1 MHCPVRNLRE
11 RVGTKTEAC
20 EEVGVTIVDDGD
32 DPDVRV
38 HWGRLCVTLRDS
50 GAQQT
55 LEAFA
60 PGLSAADIERALA
73 DAGELKVLV
82 RGQVRQW
89 FECVNGVHPGRW
101 APLFPGV
108 DLLSIQQMI
117 KTHAMMLDVAAAAP
131 GYPRE
136 AGVPVHGFIP
146 EFVPIADR
154 DGYLLVAD
162 LREGDESGAIIS
174 YDKVDADDDAQTW
187 PSLTHLLTELTVA
200 IGARR
205 ALNGL
210 TPHIDDGELRWR

>member
-1 MHCPVRNLRE
+1 M
-11 RVGTKTEAC
+11 
-20 EEVGVTIVDDGD
+20 
-32 DPDVRV
+32 
-38 HWGRLCVTLRDS
+38 LRDS
-50 GAQQT
+50 GALRT

-73 DAGELKVLV
+73 DAGELKALV

-89 FECVNGVHPGRW
+89 FECVNGARPGRW

-117 KTHAMMLDVAAAAP
+117 ETRTMMLDVAAAAP
-131 GYPRE
+131 GYPHE
-136 AGVPVHGFIP
+136 AGVPAYGFIP

-162 LREGDESGAIIS
+162 LREGGEYGTIIT

-187 PSLTHLLTELTVA
+187 PSLTHLLTELTIA

-205 ALNGL
+205 AFNDLM
-210 TPHIDDGELRWR
+210 PHVEDGELRWR